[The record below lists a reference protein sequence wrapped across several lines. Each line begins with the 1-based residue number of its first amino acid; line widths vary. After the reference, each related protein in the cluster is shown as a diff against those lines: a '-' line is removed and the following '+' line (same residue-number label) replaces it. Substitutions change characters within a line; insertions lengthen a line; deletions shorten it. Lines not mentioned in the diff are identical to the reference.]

1 MLLKLY
7 RRYLAEHRNALI
19 FIVIF
24 QLLQTASALMLP
36 TLSADIID
44 NGVLQGDVGYIW
56 RIGAWMLALSV
67 VQIIATVLAVRL
79 GARTAAE
86 VGRSTRRDVFGHVQN
101 FATPDISV
109 FGAPSLVT
117 RATNDVQQVQM
128 LLNFL
133 LSIVV
138 MAPVMAIGGV
148 IMAVRQDATLS
159 LLLVVAVPLLAV
171 VMVIGM
177 IKLRPM
183 FQVMQ
188 KKIDGVNRIMR
199 EQLTGVRVIRAFVQQ
214 REERQRFMGVNTEL
228 RDVALKTGYVMAWL
242 FPSVNVVIGIS
253 SVAVVWFGGLRIDS
267 GDMQIGSL
275 VAFLSYIMQIF
286 MAVMLGS
293 FILMMAPRGEVSAGR
308 ILEVLGHEPAIHNP
322 KQTRP
327 LPAER
332 LTFELDDVS
341 VRYPDAQRRVLGDID
356 LVLRPGTTTAVIGAT
371 GSGKSTLVNLFPRL
385 MDITEGRISAGG
397 ISYTDLDLAELRQR
411 IALVPQKAFLFSG
424 TVRSTLKLANPNA
437 SDEQLWEA
445 LRIAQADDFIAANDA
460 GLDAEVD
467 QGGHNFSGGQR
478 QRLTIAR
485 ALVRDAD
492 LYIFDDSFSALDTA
506 TEARLRTALRGA
518 IGDAAQ
524 LIVAQRV
531 SSVRTADAI
540 VVLDEGHIVGYGTH
554 DELIETCETYQEIA
568 SSQHAMEESA

>member
-56 RIGAWMLALSV
+56 RIGAWMLALSA
-67 VQIIATVLAVRL
+67 VQIVATVLAVRL

-86 VGRSTRRDVFGHVQN
+86 AGRSTRRDVFGHVQN

-214 REERQRFMGVNTEL
+214 REEHQRFMGVNTEL

-308 ILEVLGHEPAIHNP
+308 ILQVLEHEPAIHNP

-327 LPAER
+327 LPAKR
-332 LTFELDDVS
+332 LTFELADVS
-341 VRYPDAQRRVLGDID
+341 VRYPDAQRRVLGNID
-356 LVLRPGTTTAVIGAT
+356 LTLKPGTTTAVIGAT

-385 MDITEGRISAGG
+385 MDITAGRISAGG
-397 ISYTDLDLAELRQR
+397 ISYADLDLAELRQR
-411 IALVPQKAFLFSG
+411 IALVPQKAYLFSG

-467 QGGHNFSGGQR
+467 QGGYNFSGGQR

-506 TEARLRTALRGA
+506 TEARLHTALRGA